1 MVGATARP
9 RPIMLNIFQFEF
21 ISKSRA
27 RTSRRP
33 YKMSE
38 TLKRETMK
46 IFHGTDNANIQ
57 RGTVLTLGVFDG
69 LHLGHQ
75 KIMEKVVSR
84 AKTIGAVP
92 TAITFDP
99 HPRAVL
105 FPDSAP
111 PLLQTLDQ
119 RLANFEFLGIE
130 QAIVIGFNK
139 DFAAQD
145 AEIFLRDIVYERL
158 QAREVFLGEGFAF
171 GKNRG
176 GNIALLRKMSRELGF
191 AADEVAEITL
201 RGQRISSSKIRHLLA
216 AGKVNPARRMLGRPY
231 GIEGQI
237 IRGDRRG
244 RTIGFPTANL
254 KPRNRVIPKFGVYA
268 TANLIDG
275 VWRKSITNVGV
286 RPTFDGDRVPSIE
299 SYIFDFDGDLYGD
312 VLRVRFL
319 HRIRDEKKFG
329 GIEELKAQI
338 AKDSSVA
345 LDYFKRLG
353 VKNSLEIV

>member
-1 MVGATARP
+1 
-9 RPIMLNIFQFEF
+9 
-21 ISKSRA
+21 
-27 RTSRRP
+27 
-33 YKMSE
+33 
-38 TLKRETMK
+38 MK
-46 IFHGTDNANIQ
+46 IFHGTDNAGIL

-75 KIMEKVVSR
+75 KIMQKVVER
-84 AKTIGAVP
+84 ARAINSVP

-105 FPDSAP
+105 HPENAP

-119 RLANFEFLGIE
+119 RLANFGFFGIE
-130 QAIVIGFNK
+130 QAIVIRFDK
-139 DFAAQD
+139 DFASQD

-176 GNIALLRKMSRELGF
+176 GNIGLLRKMSRELGF
-191 AADEVAEITL
+191 HADEVPEITL
-201 RGQRISSSKIRHLLA
+201 RGQRISSSKIRKLLA
-216 AGKVNPARRMLGRPY
+216 EGKVNIARRMLGRPY
-231 GIEGQI
+231 GVEGQI
-237 IRGDRRG
+237 VRGDQRG

-254 KPRNRVIPKFGVYA
+254 HPHNRVIPKYGVYA

-286 RPTFDGDRVPSIE
+286 RPTFEGNKAPSIE

-319 HRIRDEKKFG
+319 HRIRDERKFN
-329 GIEELKAQI
+329 GIDELKNQI
-338 AKDSSVA
+338 AKDSNTA
-345 LDYFKRLG
+345 LNYFKRLG
-353 VKNSLEIV
+353 VKNSLDIV